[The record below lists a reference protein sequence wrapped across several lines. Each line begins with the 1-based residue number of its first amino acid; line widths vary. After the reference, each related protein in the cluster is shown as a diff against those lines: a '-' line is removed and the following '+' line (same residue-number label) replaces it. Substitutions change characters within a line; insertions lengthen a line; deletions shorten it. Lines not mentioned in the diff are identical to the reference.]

1 MKMKSPLAR
10 QLKTLYKKQDDLRAK
25 ISEFRKNCPHPL
37 SALVKEYGSN
47 TGNYDPSSDC
57 YWITMRC
64 LRCDQNWFHYDT
76 EPEFDQLKM
85 IDCMVKR
92 DKVIR
97 VNEDYN
103 SDIVELV

>member
-10 QLKTLYKKQDDLRAK
+10 QLKTLYKKQGDLCAK
-25 ISEFRKNCPHPL
+25 ILEFRKNCPHPL

-57 YWITMRC
+57 YWITMQC
-64 LRCDQNWFHYDT
+64 LRCDHGWHAYST
-76 EPEFDQLKM
+76 EPDFDRLKM

-92 DKVIR
+92 DGVIR
-97 VNEDYN
+97 VDSGHN
-103 SDIVELV
+103 SDIVEFI